1 MTVDEAVAAGRVA
14 LAAGRWADAE
24 VAFEAALVDGEP
36 PEALDGLAEVRYW
49 QGDYA
54 AAIDLRE
61 RAYAGFRARGET
73 RYPAVIAAYLLAFDY
88 VAFYENL
95 AAASGWLARG
105 RAEQWLQV
113 VNGSGEPASPA
124 WVSAICRMY
133 YGGILTA
140 AGRWAEADEE
150 LRTSMRTYDRT
161 YRALR
166 SGAVVRLADLRVRQG
181 AWRRPSSCS
190 RATSTTHMPY
200 GPLHSCIS
208 PAARR
213 ISPQPCSA
221 ATSIRR
227 TTALWRLPTSRC
239 SPRQSSPQAILA
251 RRAQSP
257 LDSPQSP
264 PGRRRRSSSR
274 SPSSLP
280 EW

>member
-1 MTVDEAVAAGRVA
+1 MTVDETVAAGRVA

-36 PEALDGLAEVRYW
+36 PEALDGLAQVRYW

-105 RAEQWLQV
+105 RRLAEVSGDCAERGWVELAGVLATDDLAEKEIHIDAAMAIAIRFGDADLEFDALAYAGATLVEQGHIDEGMRRLDEAAAAAHAGEVKSYTAAGEIYCKMLLACEMTLDVHRAEQWLQV

-150 LRTSMRTYDRT
+150 LRTSMRT
-161 YRALR
+161 
-166 SGAVVRLADLRVRQG
+166 
-181 AWRRPSSCS
+181 
-190 RATSTTHMPY
+190 
-200 GPLHSCIS
+200 
-208 PAARR
+208 
-213 ISPQPCSA
+213 
-221 ATSIRR
+221 
-227 TTALWRLPTSRC
+227 
-239 SPRQSSPQAILA
+239 
-251 RRAQSP
+251 
-257 LDSPQSP
+257 
-264 PGRRRRSSSR
+264 
-274 SPSSLP
+274 
-280 EW
+280 